1 MARRKKRKDGQDD
14 QYDSPWKEIIEQY
27 FEEFMTFFFPKA
39 ASEIDWSRGYE
50 FLDKELQK
58 VVREATS
65 TEGRVDKLV
74 KVWRK
79 TGQQAWVYIHIDIQS
94 QYETGFGKRMFMYN
108 YRIFDRY
115 QQPVA
120 TLVIYGDD
128 RPTWEPNHYGYEL
141 WGCEVNIKFPT
152 VKLLDYTDKKTWAEL
167 DKSDNPFAV
176 VVKAHL
182 HTKYTKNKP
191 QQRYKIKW
199 QLTRNL
205 YERGYSKKDVLNL
218 FRFIDWVMTLPKEL
232 TQQFKEQ
239 VAEHEEEQKMR
250 YITSIER
257 LGMEKGMEL
266 GIQQGMQQGMQQEA
280 VQSAREHVLD
290 ALQTRFQ
297 NVSLPQS
304 MVQTV
309 NTISDRAL
317 LKKLHRHAILVESFN
332 KFEQELGSVTN
343 GQ

>member
-1 MARRKKRKDGQDD
+1 MARRKKEKDD
-14 QYDSPWKEIIEQY
+14 QYDSPWKDVIEQY
-27 FEEFMTFFFPKA
+27 FAEFMTFFFPKA
-39 ASEIDWSRGYE
+39 FEEIDFGKGYE

-58 VVREATS
+58 VLREATS
-65 TEGRVDKLV
+65 TESRVDKLV

-79 TGQQAWVYIHIDIQS
+79 TGEEAWVYIHIDVQS
-94 QYETGFGKRMFMYN
+94 QYETDFAKRMFIYN

-128 RPTWEPNHYGYEL
+128 RPSWEPNRYGYQL
-141 WGCEVNIKFPT
+141 WDCEVNIKFPT
-152 VKLLDYTDKKTWAEL
+152 VKLLDYTDEKTWAEL
-167 DKSDNPFAV
+167 DKSDNPFSV

-182 HTKYTKNKP
+182 YTKYTKNKP

-205 YERGYSKKDVLNL
+205 YERGYSKQDVLNL
-218 FRFIDWVMTLPKEL
+218 FRFIDWVMALPKEL
-232 TQQFKEQ
+232 TRQFNEQ
-239 VAEHEEEQKMR
+239 VDEYEEEQKMR

-257 LGMEKGMEL
+257 LGMERGV
-266 GIQQGMQQGMQQEA
+266 
-280 VQSAREHVLD
+280 VQSTRENVLEV
-290 ALQTRFQ
+290 LQTRFQ

-309 NTISDRAL
+309 NSIDDSAL
-317 LKKLHRHAILVESFN
+317 LKKLFRHSILVESLN
-332 KFEQELGSVTN
+332 KFEQELAEVTN
-343 GQ
+343 GQYP